1 MGTACGLSIAG
12 ESFLLVRVLEV
23 VLSVLVR
30 AVLPRYAAKS
40 AFFSVLTC
48 KVSYDPS

>member
-1 MGTACGLSIAG
+1 MDCVYED
-12 ESFLLVRVLEV
+12 ESFLLLDVLEV
-23 VLSVLVR
+23 LLSVQVR
-30 AVLPRYAAKS
+30 AVVPRYFGKQ

>member
-1 MGTACGLSIAG
+1 MDCVYED
-12 ESFLLVRVLEV
+12 ESFLLVDVLEV
-23 VLSVLVR
+23 VLSVQAR
-30 AVLPRYAAKS
+30 AVLPRYFAKP

>member
-1 MGTACGLSIAG
+1 MDCVYED
-12 ESFLLVRVLEV
+12 ESFLLVDVLEAL
-23 VLSVLVR
+23 LSLQVG
-30 AVLPRYAAKS
+30 AAPPRYFAKP

>member
-1 MGTACGLSIAG
+1 MDCVYED
-12 ESFLLVRVLEV
+12 ESFLLVDVLEV
-23 VLSVLVR
+23 FWSLQ
-30 AVLPRYAAKS
+30 AGAIMPRHFAKP